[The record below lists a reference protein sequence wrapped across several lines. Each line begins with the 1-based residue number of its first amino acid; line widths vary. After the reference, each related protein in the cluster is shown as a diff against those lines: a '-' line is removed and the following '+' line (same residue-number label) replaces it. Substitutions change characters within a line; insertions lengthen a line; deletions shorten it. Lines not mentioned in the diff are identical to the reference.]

1 MYNPIPLLS
10 LFCSCDYE
18 LITQLV
24 GQLFDGNTFAITWCF
39 ISPGKLKLTRDIE
52 GSYIATLDNQIIQI
66 WSNEQPKGAARKWER
81 TFYEKEFN
89 FVLEESSTS
98 ARCAL
103 FRTISTILKKENWKI
118 TWKGTWKGSNQL
130 DCLLQKQDG
139 TIEMIEW
146 RGKDIKR
153 CYFSANG
160 SRMK

>member
-1 MYNPIPLLS
+1 MYNPITLLS

-39 ISPGKLKLTRDIE
+39 ISPGKFKLTRDIQ
-52 GSYIATLDNQIIQI
+52 GSYIATFDNQIIQI
-66 WSNEQPKGAARKWER
+66 WANEQHKGAARKWER

-89 FVLEESSTS
+89 LVLEESSTS

-103 FRTISTILKKENWKI
+103 FRTISTILEKENWKI
-118 TWKGTWKGSNQL
+118 SWKGSNQQEF
-130 DCLLQKQDG
+130 LLQKKSD
-139 TIEMIEW
+139 TIEIIQW

-160 SRMK
+160 DII